1 MATSGAKSYTLE
13 HGIGADRGPGVV
25 RSPSG
30 RLAAGVVVT
39 LAIILAYAGYTLNSV
54 RRMREVQT
62 GIVDQNRKAA
72 LQLIRIQGDLN
83 ALALALRDMQDQT
96 GEYPLSAWGAQLG
109 RIRENLDD
117 AIRVESA
124 LAAGRRDPQ
133 QAAYLDSSF
142 RQLWAA
148 VDRMKSMAQEQPA
161 AAVTA
166 FIRGTLEPQLQA
178 LTSLTARLLVQNNA
192 EEQRAG
198 EQIAGIYGEIERNAY
213 AFLAISLGLAAAVSL
228 AMIRSNRVLFEQ
240 LARLSDQRRDLAQQ
254 LIAAQES
261 TLRTVSRDLHDEFG
275 QILTAVGSMLSR
287 AGRSAPADFT
297 EQMQETKAVVQETL
311 DKVRA
316 LSQALQP
323 VIVEEQGLAA
333 AVEWYLPVFERQ
345 TGIAVR
351 YQGPAAP
358 PAVEAGQAIHVF
370 RILQEALNNVA
381 RHADVSEVTVELR
394 DEPLRLRVA
403 DGGRG
408 MAPKATPGVGLAGM
422 RERAAILGGTLRIE
436 SNGGTTIVLEVPRG

>member
-1 MATSGAKSYTLE
+1 
-13 HGIGADRGPGVV
+13 VV

-39 LAIILAYAGYTLNSV
+39 LVIILAYAGYTLNSV

-117 AIRVESA
+117 AMRVEA
-124 LAAGRRDPQ
+124 GLAAGRRDPQ

-142 RQLWAA
+142 RQLWTA
-148 VDRMKSMAQEQPA
+148 VDRMKSMAREQPP

-213 AFLAISLGLAAAVSL
+213 VFLGISLLLAASVSL
-228 AMIRSNRVLFEQ
+228 AMIRSNRILFER
-240 LARLSDQRRDLAQQ
+240 LASLSNQRRDLAQQ

-261 TLRTVSRDLHDEFG
+261 TLRAVSRDLHDEFG

-287 AGRSAPADFT
+287 AGRSAPAAFT
-297 EQMQETKAVVQETL
+297 EQLRETKEIVQETL
-311 DKVRA
+311 EKVRG

-323 VIVEEQGLAA
+323 VILEEQGLGA

-351 YQGPAAP
+351 YRGPAAAP
-358 PAVEAGQAIHVF
+358 VLEPGRAIHVF
-370 RILQEALNNVA
+370 RILQEALNNAA
-381 RHADVSEVTVELR
+381 RHAGVNEVTVELH
-394 DEPLRLRVA
+394 DNPLRLRVA
-403 DGGRG
+403 VAGPGFAPVA
-408 MAPKATPGVGLAGM
+408 MAGKAPGVGLAGM

-436 SNGGTTIVLEVPRG
+436 STGGTRITLEVPRG